1 MAFAEKLALLKEM
14 LESAEASIRSA
25 KQIMNELTKVK
36 GKAAEKMA
44 QEAAGL
50 NMEESSRGKVIEGI
64 FDGQNMIG
72 PDSRSYPVP
81 ANYASKSKLIPG
93 DLLKLTITDE
103 GSFIYKQI
111 GPIERR
117 RVIGVLTFEDG
128 HYKVLG
134 EGKAYRVLLAS
145 VTYYHGEVG
154 DEVTLIVPAV
164 GDSQYG
170 SIDNVIPKSTKT
182 GGGNDAGENLEM
194 ERF

>member
-117 RVIGVLTFEDG
+117 RVIGLLTFEDG

-170 SIDNVIPKSTKT
+170 AIDNVIPKSTKT
-182 GGGNDAGENLEM
+182 SGGNDAGENLEM

>member
-117 RVIGVLTFEDG
+117 RVIGLLTFEDG

-170 SIDNVIPKSTKT
+170 AIDNVIPKSTKT
-182 GGGNDAGENLEM
+182 NSGNDAGENLEM